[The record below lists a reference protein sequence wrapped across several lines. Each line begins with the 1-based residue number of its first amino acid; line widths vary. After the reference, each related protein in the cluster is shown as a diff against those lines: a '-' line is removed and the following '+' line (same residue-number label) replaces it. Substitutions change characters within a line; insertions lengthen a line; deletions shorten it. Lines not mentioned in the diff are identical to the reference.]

1 MGDGCGAHMII
12 RYNTYLSPG
21 MTGIGIACGTD
32 IHITDNIVYGKMRPG
47 SNVGISIWNQYS
59 GECSGNEIA
68 RNQVRWC
75 WLRWHRESIL
85 ECRELRTGSRGIDKQ
100 LARQSRLDA
109 IGSKA
114 ISKSVER
121 SSRNLRAVL

>member
-68 RNQVRWC
+68 RNQVRWFGYDGTENPYWNAGNC
-75 WLRWHRESIL
+75 GPVAGESTNNWHANLDWTQL
-85 ECRELRTGSRGIDKQ
+85 EVKP
-100 LARQSRLDA
+100 
-109 IGSKA
+109 
-114 ISKSVER
+114 
-121 SSRNLRAVL
+121 